1 MPDLDLDKLYEL
13 AQAAIDAQVADDNS
27 GSAYHVAVTIDKRR
41 TTRRQLNFAADP
53 TTILALIERCR
64 RAETALREIE
74 EYDPSIREVAHEAGS
89 D

>member
-1 MPDLDLDKLYEL
+1 MSDLDKLREK
-13 AQAAIDAQVADDNS
+13 AQAHHPEPLEDDPF
-27 GSAYHVAVTIDKRR
+27 ALWCR
-41 TTRRQLNFAADP
+41 TCAEDWPCEVWIGAADP

-89 D
+89 DA